1 MAPAR
6 AMSAGE
12 VEEGWVEH
20 GLAAELPGLGVAW
33 LDADAPPGR
42 RSPRALR
49 DRLRARADRY
59 TGARA
64 LTMRGE
70 PVPLAYRT
78 FFRLVGLAP
87 DVQRPPVEA
96 AVVDRLRDGGF
107 ATRGHL
113 GDALLLG
120 ALETGV
126 ALWALDAE
134 RLSGPLG
141 LRAARA
147 GERLGAGDLAHDLPA
162 GRLVVADADAPV
174 AILFGAVAN
183 TAAPHARSRRLRV
196 FGVRVPGVGDLHVEE
211 ALWACAEALGA

>member
-1 MAPAR
+1 
-6 AMSAGE
+6 MSVAE
-12 VEEGWVEH
+12 VEEGWVER
-20 GLAAELPGLGVAW
+20 GLEAELPGLGVAW
-33 LDADAPPGR
+33 LDAPAPAGR
-42 RSPRALR
+42 RSPPALR
-49 DRLRARADRY
+49 DRLGAHADRY
-59 TGARA
+59 TGSRA

-78 FFRLVGLAP
+78 FFRLVGLDP
-87 DVQRPPVEA
+87 DVQRPPVEE
-96 AVVDRLRDGGF
+96 AVVERLRDGGF

-147 GERLGAGDLAHDLPA
+147 GERLGKGDLAPDLPG

-174 AILFGAVAN
+174 AVLFGVVAN
-183 TAAPHARSRRLRV
+183 TAAPARATRRLRL
-196 FGVRVPGVGDLHVEE
+196 FAVRVPGVTDLHVEE
-211 ALWACAEALGA
+211 PLWTCAEALGA

>member
-1 MAPAR
+1 MR
-6 AMSAGE
+6 AAE
-12 VEEGWVEH
+12 VEEGWVEA
-20 GLAAELPGLGVAW
+20 GLATELPGLGLAW
-33 LDADAPPGR
+33 LDAAAPAGR
-42 RSPRALR
+42 RSPAALR

-64 LTMRGE
+64 LTMRRE

-78 FFRLVGLAP
+78 FFRQVGLDP

-96 AVVDRLRDGGF
+96 AVVERLRDGGF

-126 ALWALDAE
+126 ALWALDAA

-141 LRAARA
+141 LRTARG
-147 GERLGAGDLAHDLPA
+147 GERLGAGDLAPDLPA

-174 AILFGAVAN
+174 AVLFGPVAGTAEPGPN
-183 TAAPHARSRRLRV
+183 TRRLRL
-196 FGVRVPGVGDLHVEE
+196 FAIRVPGVGAVHVEE
-211 ALWACAEALGA
+211 ALWTCADALEA